1 MQHTKGKKTMGN
13 SNNNNSKITKAW
25 AYPHS
30 SAELFLAHS
39 FITSLIHYL
48 ARFPL
53 KKCFD
58 ANMWIL
64 RNISNFHFRWC
75 ISCWYAFATVIS
87 SIQGNKITTCKMQ
100 QPYHRNNN
108 TLMQTIFTPQA
119 WLSTFVHLQL
129 LRKPS
134 TLHQYRGCF
143 WSIAMLCL
151 VYFKIPCVYLTLLKA
166 FTVAYV
172 TFRNAT
178 YTASTHI
185 GLE

>member
-1 MQHTKGKKTMGN
+1 MVKSPRHERIHIRQPN
-13 SNNNNSKITKAW
+13 
-25 AYPHS
+25 Y
-30 SAELFLAHS
+30 FLPILSLHHYI
-39 FITSLIHYL
+39 ITSLAPNLHFLQNI
-48 ARFPL
+48 PL
-53 KKCFD
+53 KKCFE

-75 ISCWYAFATVIS
+75 ISCGYAFATVIS
-87 SIQGNKITTCKMQ
+87 SMQGNKITTCKMQ

-129 LRKPS
+129 LHKPS
-134 TLHQYRGCF
+134 AIHQYRGCF

-166 FTVAYV
+166 CTVAYI
-172 TFRNAT
+172 TFWNAT